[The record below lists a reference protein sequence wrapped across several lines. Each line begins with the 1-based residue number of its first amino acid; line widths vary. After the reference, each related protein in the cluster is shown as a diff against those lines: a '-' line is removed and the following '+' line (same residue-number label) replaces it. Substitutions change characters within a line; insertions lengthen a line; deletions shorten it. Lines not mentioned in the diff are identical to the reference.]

1 MTNETTEG
9 ITMST
14 TTTAELRT
22 RIARTSPRVSIS
34 REERTYHQGRDYG
47 FFRDS
52 FRAKFLS
59 DADALARLERHAK
72 ETTVEARTNATRA
85 PERRSVG
92 GSSVS
97 VEYERRSWLD
107 LGSGG
112 YGTPPLW
119 LIADTATAPRPE
131 RCLAGLIDSAPLP
144 RGCSSVNIP
153 RLTTGTSTG
162 VTAPATP
169 ATSTDI
175 QDAATTSRVV
185 EIAGTEDVPIQLFDQ
200 SPTIPGAHLDAI
212 LGRDL
217 TASYDAS
224 LEGQLINGTGG
235 TGPGAQIL
243 GVLNAGGGSVTFTSA
258 SPTGATMYPYFG
270 NVASYVADTRRVRG
284 EAWLAR
290 GARHAWLSSSEDASF
305 RPLEVPLTAQ
315 AIINDPTKPNPL
327 ASVINYPLFTSEAIP
342 VTLGTGANQDAVL
355 MVRYSDMLL
364 WESSP
369 HLDIFDEVASGTLEI
384 RLQLRCYAAA
394 ILARYPSGICALT
407 GTGMTVPAG
416 E

>member
-1 MTNETTEG
+1 
-9 ITMST
+9 MST
-14 TTTAELRT
+14 TTTDR
-22 RIARTSPRVSIS
+22 RARLSRSPSVTIT
-34 REERTYHQGRDYG
+34 REEQTYRPDSQHG

-52 FRAKFLS
+52 FRSKFLS
-59 DADALARLERHAK
+59 DEGARARLERHAT
-72 ETTVEARTNATRA
+72 EMTVEARNATRA

-97 VEYERRSWLD
+97 VEYERRSWAD
-107 LGSGG
+107 GQGG

-119 LIADTATAPRPE
+119 LIAETATAPRPE

-153 RLTTGTSTG
+153 RLTTGTSAA
-162 VTAPATP
+162 VAPPATP
-169 ATSTDI
+169 ASSTDI
-175 QDAATTSRVV
+175 ADAATTSRVV
-185 EIAGTEDVPIQLFDQ
+185 EITGMADVPIQLFDQ
-200 SPTIPGAHLDAI
+200 SPQIPGAHLDAV

-217 TASYDAS
+217 TAAYDAA
-224 LEGQLINGTGG
+224 LEGQLVNGTGG
-235 TGPGAQIL
+235 STANAQIL
-243 GVLNAGGGSVTFTSA
+243 GVLNCGGGSVTFTSA
-258 SPTGATMYPYFG
+258 SPTGSAMYPSFG
-270 NVASYVADTRRVRG
+270 LVAGYVADNRRVRG
-284 EAWLAR
+284 EAFIAR
-290 GARHAWLSSSEDASF
+290 GARHAWLASSEDASN

-315 AIINDPTKPNPL
+315 AIINDPTKPNPI
-327 ASVINYPLFTSEAIP
+327 ASIINYPLFTSEQIP
-342 VTLGTGANQDAVL
+342 TTLGTGANQDAIL

-369 HLDIFDEVASGTLEI
+369 RLDIFDEVLSSTMEI

-407 GTGMTVPAG
+407 GTGMAVPSG